1 MTALSA
7 SEPPHDFG
15 RTLIAGTGPV
25 ALQLAVLLKTALGC
39 AVGIAGR
46 LSARS
51 ARVFSGLEGSERHVN
66 ASVEDQRHHALAGEC
81 RLDEVYRSYGGV
93 AGDWTVLVLAVTA
106 DAYQVVLQELQ
117 AVLSAGSLKCVVLVS
132 PTFGSGILV
141 HSYLRAHGVDAEVIS
156 LSSYLGDTRWA
167 TGEPSHQVLTLGV
180 KKRVYVGSTQRQSA
194 NLAALCAMHQKL
206 GITAVEVPEPTAAET
221 RNISLYVHPPLVMND
236 TALDAVFGAPAVPK
250 YLYKLF
256 PEGPITP
263 VLIGTMVAQW
273 MELTQVVERL
283 GLAGV
288 NLLQLMVEDS
298 YPVRPESISP
308 NDIDRFESLPRV
320 HQEYLVYVRYASLLI
335 DPFSEPDADG
345 HYVDFSAVRLR
356 PTVRDSAGRWDIP
369 RVPGED
375 YYRTK
380 IIQGI
385 AGQLHIAT
393 PTIDGLI
400 ATYERWLRRAASE
413 LDGAAKT
420 ATFTVRNFR
429 KDLELICAQIGS
441 RPAEI
446 AHGC

>member
-1 MTALSA
+1 MSA
-7 SEPPHDFG
+7 HNFR

-25 ALQLAVLLKTALGC
+25 ALQLAVVLKTSLAE
-39 AVGIAGR
+39 AVGLAGR
-46 LSARS
+46 RS
-51 ARVFSGLEGSERHVN
+51 ARAAAVFSQLQANDRLIHAEVGT
-66 ASVEDQRHHALAGEC
+66 AHHQALAGEC
-81 RLDEVYRSYGGV
+81 RVDELYPSYAEVTG
-93 AGDWTVLVLAVTA
+93 AWTALVMAVTA
-106 DAYQVVLQELQ
+106 DAYLEVLQQLRRVTSSG
-117 AVLSAGSLKCVVLVS
+117 ALACVVLVS
-132 PTFGSGILV
+132 PTLGSAILV
-141 HSYLRAHGVDAEVIS
+141 RSHLRAHGVDAEVIS

-167 TGEPSHQVLTLGV
+167 AGDPSPHVLTLGV
-180 KKRVYVGSTQRQSA
+180 KNRVYIGSTCAGSP
-194 NLAALCAMHQKL
+194 NLAALCGVHEQL
-206 GITAVEVPEPTAAET
+206 GVTATVMAEPTAAET

-236 TALDAVFGAPAVPK
+236 TALEAVFAPPSVPR

-263 VLIGTMVAQW
+263 ALITTMVAQW
-273 MELTQVVERL
+273 QELTQLVEKL
-283 GLAGV
+283 GIAGV
-288 NLLQLMVEDS
+288 NLLRMMVEDS

-308 NDIDRFESLPRV
+308 DDIDRFESLPRV

-335 DPFSEPDADG
+335 DPFSQPDSEG

-356 PTVRDSAGRWDIP
+356 PTVRDSEGRWDIP

-385 AGQLHIAT
+385 AGQLNIAT

-400 ATYERWLRRAASE
+400 ATYERWLRRAASAF
-413 LDGAAKT
+413 DGAPKT
-420 ATFTVRNFR
+420 AAFTVRHFR
-429 KDLELICAQIGS
+429 EDLELICAEIGS